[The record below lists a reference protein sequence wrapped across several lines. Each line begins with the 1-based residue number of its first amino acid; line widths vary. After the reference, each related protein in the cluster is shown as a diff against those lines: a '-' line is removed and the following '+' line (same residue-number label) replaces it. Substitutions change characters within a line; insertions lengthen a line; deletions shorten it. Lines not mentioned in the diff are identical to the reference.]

1 MERKI
6 TCLNI
11 FTVIQGFGG
20 VLEKHL
26 HHCGFSFAKYVLK
39 AHFQVNFIHHVE
51 ERHTWVH
58 KLGSKNQWWQIVG
71 QTAWILK
78 SSSRLFALTNFA
90 NFSVRPNIS
99 GHNFGIG
106 DQQNFRF
113 KQIFMVHFCY
123 VYIHFLYFLLS
134 CYCCLLFWFYFYSWI
149 FYFYYIHV
157 YMYLAFY
164 FYCYFCFCSTIL
176 IFMQIAS
183 QKSKLCSFPE
193 NFFHQIWKEKN
204 IAVPFWD
211 ISRMN

>member
-1 MERKI
+1 
-6 TCLNI
+6 
-11 FTVIQGFGG
+11 
-20 VLEKHL
+20 LEKHL

-113 KQIFMVHFCY
+113 KLSDFYGSLLLCVYSFSIFSVIMLLLFIILV
-123 VYIHFLYFLLS
+123 LFLLMDILFLLHTCVYVFS
-134 CYCCLLFWFYFYSWI
+134 ILFLLLFLFL
-149 FYFYYIHV
+149 FYYFDI
-157 YMYLAFY
+157 YANSF
-164 FYCYFCFCSTIL
+164 
-176 IFMQIAS
+176 
-183 QKSKLCSFPE
+183 SK
-193 NFFHQIWKEKN
+193 N
-204 IAVPFWD
+204 
-211 ISRMN
+211 